1 MATGSRCAAT
11 SRSIAPREPVI
22 SRRLLLGG
30 ALAAPLCAAGTGA
43 VADTYPSKPIRVI
56 LPGPA
61 GGLIDLGGR
70 AVSDA
75 LQKDLGQPWLIDP
88 RPGANGI
95 MAGQQCAGAPA
106 DGYTLFLAVSG
117 FLAFPFLM
125 KVPFDVM
132 ADFEPVAMVG
142 VSTAL
147 LCVPPSSPANNVA
160 EFVAHAKAHPGK
172 LNYLNSGNGTT
183 THLVPELLKI
193 KYGLDIASINYK
205 GLPPGVQDLLA
216 SRLDLALV
224 STGLVMQ
231 HVKAGRLKALA
242 VVGPKRLA
250 ELPNV
255 ATMAEQNV
263 GDAEIRSSLPL
274 YGQKSLPRSIV
285 ERLNK
290 AMAVA
295 LDDAQTVKRLEVS
308 YIQPLP
314 MTPAEVGAAMKSE
327 HDRLGTLIRQLGIK
341 ADGG

>member
-1 MATGSRCAAT
+1 M
-11 SRSIAPREPVI
+11 I
-22 SRRLLLGG
+22 SRRYLLGG
-30 ALAAPLCAAGTGA
+30 ALAAPLWVAGAAA
-43 VADTYPSKPIRVI
+43 VADTYPNKPIRVI

-95 MAGQQCAGAPA
+95 MAGQMFLGTPA
-106 DGYTLFLAVSG
+106 DGYTLFLSVSG

-125 KVPFDVM
+125 KVPFDVV

-142 VSTAL
+142 ISTAL

-160 EFVAHAKAHPGK
+160 EFVAHAKANPGK

-193 KYGLDIASINYK
+193 KFGLDITSINYK

-216 SRLDLALV
+216 ARLDLALV
-224 STGLVMQ
+224 STGLAMQ
-231 HVKAGRLKALA
+231 HVKAGRLKAIALA
-242 VVGPKRLA
+242 GPRCLA
-250 ELPNV
+250 ELPDV

-263 GDAEIRSSLPL
+263 ADAEIRSFLPL
-274 YGQKSLPRSIV
+274 YGQKGLPRPIV
-285 ERLNK
+285 DRLNK
-290 AMAVA
+290 AMAGA
-295 LDDAQTVKRLEVS
+295 LADAETIKRLEMS

-314 MTPAEVGAAMKSE
+314 MTSDELGTALQHE
-327 HDRLGTLIRQLGIK
+327 HGRLGKLIQELGIK